1 MKFDH
6 IGIIVDDILK
16 IEESFKTN
24 FKLKNYKSLIIDK
37 KIDVKVKFFKDSRG
51 LKYELIQPISK
62 KNPLNKI
69 KIKKLNSIHHLAY
82 KVNNLRKHCI
92 KFRNLGFA
100 FLTKPLKAKAFNN
113 KKIVFLMSKENFI
126 IELIEDK

>member
-24 FKLKNYKSLIIDK
+24 FKLKNYKSLIVDK

-82 KVNNLRKHCI
+82 KVNNLNKHCI

-113 KKIVFLMSKENFI
+113 KKIVFIMSKENFI

>member
-6 IGIIVDDILK
+6 IGIIVDNILE
-16 IEESFKTN
+16 IESFKTN

-62 KNPLNKI
+62 KT
-69 KIKKLNSIHHLAY
+69 H
-82 KVNNLRKHCI
+82 
-92 KFRNLGFA
+92 
-100 FLTKPLKAKAFNN
+100 
-113 KKIVFLMSKENFI
+113 
-126 IELIEDK
+126 